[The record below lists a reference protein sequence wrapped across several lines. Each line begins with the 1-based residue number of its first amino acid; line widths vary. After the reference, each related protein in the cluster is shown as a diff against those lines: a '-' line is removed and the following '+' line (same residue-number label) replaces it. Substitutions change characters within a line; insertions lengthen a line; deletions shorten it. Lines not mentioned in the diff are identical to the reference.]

1 MKKLLFLSLFIAG
14 CRSSYYVN
22 RDVKRLD
29 GLSLQYPKEF
39 ARLSNLIN
47 PCFTRIA
54 KSGRVVKQTSDTIIT
69 AGAEPLIQ
77 GKPGKPDTI
86 YRPGK
91 TIRNN
96 IYTTIHDT
104 LTDNRAINACNVFA
118 KSAADSLI
126 VIKTQSIQ
134 LKADKSALIKWVI
147 GLAVL
152 LLIFFGTCIY
162 RFSIGD
168 VILGAVKKLV

>member
-1 MKKLLFLSLFIAG
+1 MKKLLLLSLFIAG

-22 RDVKRLD
+22 RDVKLLD

-39 ARLSNLIN
+39 TRLSNLIN

-54 KSGRVVKQTSDTIIT
+54 KSDTVVKHTSDTIVT
-69 AGAEPLIQ
+69 LIE

-91 TIRNN
+91 TISNN

-104 LTDNRAINACNVFA
+104 VADNRAINACNVIA

-126 VIKTQSIQ
+126 IIKTQNIQ
-134 LKADKSALIKWVI
+134 LKADKSTLIKWVM
-147 GLAVL
+147 GLVVV
-152 LLIFFGTCIY
+152 LLIFFGACIY
-162 RFSIGD
+162 RFFSGGA
-168 VILGAVKKLV
+168 ILGTVRKLV